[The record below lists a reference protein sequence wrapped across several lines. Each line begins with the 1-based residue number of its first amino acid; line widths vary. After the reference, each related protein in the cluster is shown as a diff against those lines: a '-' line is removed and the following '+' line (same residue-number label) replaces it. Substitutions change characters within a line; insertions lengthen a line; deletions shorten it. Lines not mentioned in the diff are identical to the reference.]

1 MNSDL
6 SLVKSR
12 QPSNWAWTNEHLKNS
27 FLRSLIG
34 LRMERYILV
43 NGCLILNKELDWV
56 DRFGQMVHC
65 TKDSGATIKQ
75 MALDV

>member
-1 MNSDL
+1 
-6 SLVKSR
+6 
-12 QPSNWAWTNEHLKNS
+12 
-27 FLRSLIG
+27 
-34 LRMERYILV
+34 MERYILV
-43 NGCLILNKELDWV
+43 NGCLILNKELDLV